1 MTQTGQLGLCLTFRN
16 CYPYYKVTD
25 LSIWDSWMLGNYDSC
40 AYFNKDGRQ
49 TYGVCCTNPQRPP
62 LMPSELPVSLPASL
76 PASLPVSAAVPEEP
90 SRDIEKGPPKGS
102 TLFGS
107 WPPPVPTHPPNHAAP
122 THPTHRPPTMST
134 AKPIATQSPWLTT
147 SKPEPALDDN
157 NYCGMKNGKQDQERI
172 VGGHN
177 ADPNEWPWIAV
188 LFNGPRQFCGGSL
201 IDNEHILTAAH
212 CVAQ

>member
-1 MTQTGQLGLCLTFRN
+1 M
-16 CYPYYKVTD
+16 PD
-25 LSIWDSWMLGNYDSC
+25 LSIWDTWVLGNYDTC

-62 LMPSELPVSLPASL
+62 TAAAAGEESVNKDEDKLPVTSNK
-76 PASLPVSAAVPEEP
+76 E
-90 SRDIEKGPPKGS
+90 
-102 TLFGS
+102 TLFS
-107 WPPPVPTHPPNHAAP
+107 NWPPPIPTHPPNHAAP
-122 THPTHRPPTMST
+122 THPTYHTNIPPAQTTQKWPPAQTTQKWPQYTTPATTARPSYDLE
-134 AKPIATQSPWLTT
+134 A
-147 SKPEPALDDN
+147 N
-157 NYCGMKNGKQDQERI
+157 CGAKNGKQDQERI